1 MARSLTSYAIPAGN
15 PWAAG
20 IHKTVAQF
28 VPAGESTGGHQSLG
42 QGMLFEKSY
51 VGELMGAGVTAIS
64 LFGNKIST
72 N

>member
-1 MARSLTSYAIPAGN
+1 MRSQLV
-15 PWAAG
+15 
-20 IHKTVAQF
+20 IHGLLEFTKTVAQF